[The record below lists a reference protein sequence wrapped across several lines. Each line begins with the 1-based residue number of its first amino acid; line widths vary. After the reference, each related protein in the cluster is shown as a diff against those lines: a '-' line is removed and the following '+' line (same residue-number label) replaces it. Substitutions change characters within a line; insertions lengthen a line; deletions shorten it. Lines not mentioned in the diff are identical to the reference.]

1 METQM
6 NVDNVIGI
14 ILVWNLMLTIFL
26 VIALVGLF
34 IAFATDLDEKF
45 GRERISKPRRRKVEI
60 QPKGRK
66 K

>member
-1 METQM
+1 M

-26 VIALVGLF
+26 VIALMGLF

-45 GRERISKPRRRKVEI
+45 GRERTDKPRRRKVEI